1 VEEIRVGVV
10 GVGHHGKQ
18 HVRIC
23 RELPGVVLAAVVDIS
38 PETVREVAKEWNAPH
53 FTDYREVIPHVDAVS
68 IATPTI
74 THHEIA
80 RYFLSHGKDVFLEK
94 PMASSVEEAEDLIR
108 LANEKQKVL
117 QIGHVERFN
126 PAIKALAGLLR
137 EPRFIECHRLSRYN
151 PRGCDVGVVLDLMIH
166 DIDII
171 LTLVNDEIKSISA
184 VGVNVLSDSED
195 IANARIEFRRGC
207 IANVTASRVSADNM
221 RKIRVFQRDAYI
233 SLDYVKQAGLI
244 YRKADGGIAS
254 APVPTERAEPLK
266 LELESFF
273 DSIRTGSRPAVSAEQ
288 GKLALEI
295 AMEITRE
302 IRARNAST

>member
-1 VEEIRVGVV
+1 MEEIRAAVV
-10 GVGHHGKQ
+10 GVGHHGRQ

-23 RELPGVVLAAVVDIS
+23 RELPGVVLAAVADTS
-38 PETVREVAKEWNAPH
+38 LQTVGEVANEWGAAP
-53 FTDYREVIPHVDAVS
+53 FTDYREIIPHVDAVS
-68 IATPTI
+68 IATPTA

-80 RYFLSHGKDVFLEK
+80 QYFLSRGKDVFLEK

-108 LANEKQKVL
+108 LANEKGRVL

-126 PAIKALAGLLR
+126 PAIKALAELLT

-171 LTLVNDEIKSISA
+171 LTLVNDDIRSISA
-184 VGVNVLSDSED
+184 VGVNVLSNSED

-221 RKIRVFQRDAYI
+221 RKIRVFQEDAYI

-244 YRKADGGIAS
+244 YRKADSGITS

-273 DSIRTGSRPAVSAEQ
+273 SSIRTGSRPAVSAEQ
-288 GKLALEI
+288 GKRALEI

-302 IRARNAST
+302 IRERNATG

>member
-38 PETVREVAKEWNAPH
+38 PETVREVAREWNAPP
-53 FTDYREVIPHVDAVS
+53 FTDYREIIPHMDAVS

-74 THHEIA
+74 THHGIA

-126 PAIKALAGLLR
+126 PAIKALAGLLT
-137 EPRFIECHRLSRYN
+137 EPRFIECHRLSRYD

-244 YRKADGGIAS
+244 YRKADGGIES

-288 GKLALEI
+288 GKQALEI

-302 IRARNAST
+302 IRERNASA

>member
-1 VEEIRVGVV
+1 MEEIRAAVV
-10 GVGHHGKQ
+10 GVGHHGRQ

-23 RELPGVVLAAVVDIS
+23 RGLPGVVVTAVVDAS
-38 PETVREVAKEWNAPH
+38 PEAAQQVATEWNAPS
-53 FTDYREVIPHVDAVS
+53 FTDYREIIPHVDAVS
-68 IATPTI
+68 IATPTA

-80 RYFLSHGKDVFLEK
+80 RYFLSRGKDVFLEK
-94 PMASSVEEAEDLIR
+94 PMASSVEEAEDLIH
-108 LANEKQKVL
+108 LAEEKGRVL

-126 PAIKALAGLLR
+126 PAIQALAGLLT

-171 LTLVNDEIKSISA
+171 LTLVNDDIKSLSG
-184 VGVNVLSDSED
+184 VGVKVLSSSED
-195 IANARIEFRRGC
+195 IANARIEFCRGC

-221 RKIRVFQRDAYI
+221 RKIRVFQQDAYI

-244 YRKADGGIAS
+244 YRKVGGGITS
-254 APVPTERAEPLK
+254 APVPMERAEPLK

-273 DSIRTGSRPAVSAEQ
+273 SSIRTGSRPAVSAEQ
-288 GKLALEI
+288 GKRALEI

-302 IRARNAST
+302 IRERNATG

>member
-1 VEEIRVGVV
+1 MFDQTR
-10 GVGHHGKQ
+10 
-18 HVRIC
+18 
-23 RELPGVVLAAVVDIS
+23 L
-38 PETVREVAKEWNAPH
+38 
-53 FTDYREVIPHVDAVS
+53 DAVS

-74 THHEIA
+74 THHGIA

-126 PAIKALAGLLR
+126 PAIKALAGLLK

-244 YRKADGGIAS
+244 YRKADGGITS

-302 IRARNAST
+302 IRARNAAA